1 MPENNHIFFT
11 CHQCGGNKL
20 AYHEYVKSITPTEF
34 MSCGKIYYTPAMID
48 ENDFIPGSSGFCCR
62 GCGYML
68 EYCGRT
74 VNTEIGLMSYLSLD
88 PDLRSKEQAE
98 YDELLRTQIDAQE
111 KLEKKKSM
119 REKQIKK

>member
-11 CHQCGGNKL
+11 CHQCGSHKL
-20 AYHEYVKSITPTEF
+20 AYHEYVKSITPADCISDE
-34 MSCGKIYYTPAMID
+34 KIYYAPMIID
-48 ENDFIPGSSGFCCR
+48 ENDFIPESCGFCCR
-62 GCGYML
+62 DCGYML

-88 PDLRSKEQAE
+88 PDLRSKEQSE

-111 KLEKKKSM
+111 KLEKKKSR
-119 REKQIKK
+119 REKQI